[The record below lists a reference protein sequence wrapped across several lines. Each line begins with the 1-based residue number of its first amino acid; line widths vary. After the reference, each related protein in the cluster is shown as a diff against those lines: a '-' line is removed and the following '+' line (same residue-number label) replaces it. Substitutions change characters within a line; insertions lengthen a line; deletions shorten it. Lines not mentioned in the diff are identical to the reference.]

1 MSPRRMA
8 TDAEPGRPARPP
20 RQKSLRA
27 RALGYLAR
35 REHSRT
41 ELARKLAPH
50 AADADELTRLLNAL
64 EADRLLSD
72 ERFVGSLART
82 RGERYGAAWVRQ
94 VLRTHDVDEELV
106 RSAVAELQRT
116 EFTRARAVWQRRF
129 GAPAADPTD
138 RGRQMRFL
146 AGRGF
151 SESVIRRVVRGA
163 EE

>member
-1 MSPRRMA
+1 MPA
-8 TDAEPGRPARPP
+8 DDGRPARPT

-35 REHSRT
+35 REHSRS

-50 AADADELTRLLNAL
+50 AADPDELTRLLDAL

-72 ERFVGSLART
+72 ERFVDMLART

-94 VLRTHDVDEELV
+94 ELRTRGVSDELV
-106 RSAVAELQRT
+106 RSAVADLQKT
-116 EFTRARAVWQRRF
+116 EFARARAVWQRRF
-129 GAPAADPTD
+129 GELAADPAD
-138 RGRQMRFL
+138 RARQMRFL

-151 SESVIRRVVRGA
+151 SEAVVRRVVRGV